1 MPFGGPNARTTHGDG
16 PQAQQRAPWSVPGLG
31 PRDRPGDRV
40 RVDGTTP
47 TWSVPGLLPRD
58 RPRWRRDA
66 LAAGLAAALPPETA
80 DAQRDHPERRRARDH
95 PEGLRPAG
103 SPAWPTGRKT
113 APRDGGRQVTAR
125 SRTSPARSRKPEAG
139 SRKRPAAT
147 ARKRPKP
154 PRSPRSLLLEVLGRD
169 LIEEGPELTDL
180 LLVLT
185 RAGGLALLVILH
197 LQTGLIEDGV
207 GGEDG
212 HLPQS

>member
-16 PQAQQRAPWSVPGLG
+16 PQAQRRTPWSVPGLE
-31 PRDRPGDRV
+31 PRDRPGDRG

-47 TWSVPGLLPRD
+47 TWSGPGLLPRD
-58 RPRWRRDA
+58 RPRWRLDA
-66 LAAGLAAALPPETA
+66 LAPELANTQAPELANTQA
-80 DAQRDHPERRRARDH
+80 PELANTQRDHPEGWRRK
-95 PEGLRPAG
+95 G

-113 APRDGGRQVTAR
+113 ALRDGGRQVSRQKPEVAR
-125 SRTSPARSRKPEAG
+125 RKPEAR

-154 PRSPRSLLLEVLGRD
+154 PRPPWSLLLEVLGRD
-169 LIEEGPELTDL
+169 LIEEGPELADL

-207 GGEDG
+207 GRQDRY
-212 HLPQS
+212 LPQS